1 MQVILVITE
10 NDILRMATLSKLEI
24 KEEEM
29 ALYKK
34 EMEAMLQFAEKIE
47 ADISGEEDYVSEY
60 EDFKDL
66 RADKVKP
73 SFEREDIIR
82 NAPENCDGFIKLRK
96 RA

>member
-47 ADISGEEDYVSEY
+47 ADISGEEDYVSVY

-73 SFEREDIIR
+73 SFERDDIIR
-82 NAPENCDGFIKLRK
+82 NAPEKCDGFIKLRK